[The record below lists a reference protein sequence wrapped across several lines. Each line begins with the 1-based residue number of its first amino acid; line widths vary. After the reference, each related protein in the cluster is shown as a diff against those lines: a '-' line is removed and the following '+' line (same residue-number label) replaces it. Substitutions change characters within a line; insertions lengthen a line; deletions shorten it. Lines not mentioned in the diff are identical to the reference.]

1 MDHGFLVGI
10 AELRGEGLACPFVAG
25 RGVGGGWGRVSRL
38 PEPDEQ
44 SQSLSFPRLRCE
56 RQGQWLRGGC
66 PGLGTQLSPPTW
78 VRSSCPAVELGHSD
92 GNPEG
97 RGRGRRGPEPPSS
110 PSRTCRDPH
119 PLQLTAQQ
127 PRMHTARRPGTET
140 LPLTT
145 PTLAKP
151 WKRPTSLIAHHL
163 CLPGR
168 LAGPESL
175 FGTACG
181 QLIGDGV
188 DS

>member
-1 MDHGFLVGI
+1 MSLC
-10 AELRGEGLACPFVAG
+10 RRP
-25 RGVGGGWGRVSRL
+25 GGGGEVGAGLKAPGARRAK
-38 PEPDEQ
+38 PEPQ
-44 SQSLSFPRLRCE
+44 FPSPPSE

-66 PGLGTQLSPPTW
+66 PGLGTQPSPPTW
-78 VRSSCPAVELGHSD
+78 VRSSCPAVELGRSD
-92 GNPEG
+92 GDPEG

-127 PRMHTARRPGTET
+127 PCTHTARRPETET

-151 WKRPTSLIAHHL
+151 WKCPTSPIAPHL